1 MKHHCY
7 DNMLHVSHSVSV
19 ISIRMSAF
27 VFRIWLEN
35 VEMVQCFGGFWLFLT
50 RGLIWHLSKSSIRP
64 SICFSLIVR
73 SRLNP
78 FLETTDTKS
87 NKGNVSFSWKQR
99 GGGLCWGSNPWL
111 SHYKSDVQPLL
122 RQLNI
127 HSAHYEAVISRNNSR
142 RCTHWCPTCRCKG
155 MLWQRSL
162 PSRPHAT

>member
-78 FLETTDTKS
+78 FLETTNTKS

-99 GGGLCWGSNPWL
+99 GGGGSLLGLEPMTFTLQVRRATLTASVEYTQCTLWGR
-111 SHYKSDVQPLL
+111 H
-122 RQLNI
+122 I
-127 HSAHYEAVISRNNSR
+127 A
-142 RCTHWCPTCRCKG
+142 
-155 MLWQRSL
+155 
-162 PSRPHAT
+162 